1 MPSGPTGRPATIYD
15 VAARAKLSIATVSRV
30 LQGTGPVSAKA
41 RARVDQAA
49 RELNYVPLRAARSL
63 AVQRHEAHGLVL
75 PDLAGPFYGD
85 LLMGYERWAGEH
97 GQSVVITVTHGN
109 PDPRRS
115 VMDLAGRVD
124 GIVVHGNALDLPT
137 VQSLRKAGV
146 PVVLIAHPPATGCD
160 SVRSESAASAEQL
173 TTRLLDHGRQNL
185 HFVGDPAS
193 SYDVSER
200 YAGFAKAHELRGLQ
214 VPKPI
219 RVPLTEEAGRAV
231 AEKVL
236 QAMTRPPRAARGAG
250 GELEGEQPRP
260 TGAGGAGTPGA
271 ESGAGTGGAGTPG
284 AAVGTGTPGETGGAG
299 TLDAAGGAGMLDAAG
314 GAGTPGGAGR
324 AGTLA
329 AGTLA
334 GAGALGGAGVG
345 GRPDGLVCANDEL
358 ALAVLVAFGAGG
370 VRVPD
375 DIVVTGWDDVM
386 AARYVSPGLTTV
398 RQPMA
403 ELGRTAAERLHERVT
418 GVRTRARNDVLA
430 TELVLR
436 DSCGTNRGC
445 TQ

>member
-1 MPSGPTGRPATIYD
+1 MASGPTGRPATIYD
-15 VAARAKLSIATVSRV
+15 VAAHAKLSIATVSRV

-41 RARVDQAA
+41 RERVDQAA

-109 PDPRRS
+109 PDPRRT

-124 GIVVHGNALDLPT
+124 GIVVHGNALDIPT
-137 VQSLRKAGV
+137 IQGLRKAGV
-146 PVVLIAHPPATGCD
+146 PLVLIAHPPVTGCD

-173 TTRLLDHGRQNL
+173 TTRLLDHGRKNL
-185 HFVGDPAS
+185 QFVGDPAS
-193 SYDVSER
+193 SHDVSER
-200 YAGFAKAHELRGLQ
+200 YAGFAKAHELRELH
-214 VPKPI
+214 VPKPVP
-219 RVPLTEEAGRAV
+219 VPLTEEAGRTL

-236 QAMTRPPRAARGAG
+236 QARN
-250 GELEGEQPRP
+250 
-260 TGAGGAGTPGA
+260 
-271 ESGAGTGGAGTPG
+271 
-284 AAVGTGTPGETGGAG
+284 
-299 TLDAAGGAGMLDAAG
+299 
-314 GAGTPGGAGR
+314 
-324 AGTLA
+324 
-329 AGTLA
+329 
-334 GAGALGGAGVG
+334 
-345 GRPDGLVCANDEL
+345 RPDGQVCANDEL
-358 ALAVLVAFGAGG
+358 ALALVASFVRNGI
-370 VRVPD
+370 RVPE

-403 ELGRTAAERLHERVT
+403 ELGRVAAERLHERVT

-430 TELVLR
+430 TQLVLR
-436 DSCGTNRGC
+436 DSCGTGISNRGM
-445 TQ
+445 

>member
-1 MPSGPTGRPATIYD
+1 MAPGPTGRPATIYD

-41 RARVDQAA
+41 RERVDQAA

-109 PDPRRS
+109 PDPQRT

-124 GIVVHGNALDLPT
+124 GIVVHGNALDLPA
-137 VQSLRKAGV
+137 VQGLRKAGV
-146 PVVLIAHPPATGCD
+146 PVVLIAHPPVTGCD

-173 TTRLLDHGRQNL
+173 TTRLLEHGRRTL
-185 HFVGDPAS
+185 VFVGDPAS

-200 YAGFAKAHELRGLQ
+200 YAGFSKAHELRGLQ
-214 VPKPI
+214 VPKPV
-219 RVPLTEEAGRAV
+219 RVPLTEEAGRTV

-236 QAMTRPPRAARGAG
+236 QATTR
-250 GELEGEQPRP
+250 
-260 TGAGGAGTPGA
+260 
-271 ESGAGTGGAGTPG
+271 
-284 AAVGTGTPGETGGAG
+284 
-299 TLDAAGGAGMLDAAG
+299 
-314 GAGTPGGAGR
+314 
-324 AGTLA
+324 
-329 AGTLA
+329 
-334 GAGALGGAGVG
+334 
-345 GRPDGLVCANDEL
+345 RPDGLVCANDEL
-358 ALAVLVAFGAGG
+358 ALAAMTAFAAHG
-370 VRVPD
+370 VGVPE

-403 ELGRTAAERLHERVT
+403 ELGRVAAERLHERVT
-418 GVRTRARNDVLA
+418 GARTRARNDVLA
-430 TELVLR
+430 TQLVLR
-436 DSCGTNRGC
+436 DSCGTNPGDA
-445 TQ
+445 QQ

>member
-1 MPSGPTGRPATIYD
+1 VPSGPSGRPATIYD
-15 VAARAKLSIATVSRV
+15 VAALAKLSIATVSRV

-49 RELNYVPLRAARSL
+49 QELNYVPLRAARSL

-137 VQSLRKAGV
+137 VQGLRKAGV
-146 PVVLIAHPPATGCD
+146 PVVLIAHPPVTGCD

-173 TTRLLDHGRQNL
+173 TTRLLDHGRSNL
-185 HFVGDPAS
+185 NFVGDPAS

-219 RVPLTEEAGRAV
+219 RVPLTEEAGRDV
-231 AEKVL
+231 AEKML
-236 QAMTRPPRAARGAG
+236 QATTRRHGA
-250 GELEGEQPRP
+250 
-260 TGAGGAGTPGA
+260 
-271 ESGAGTGGAGTPG
+271 
-284 AAVGTGTPGETGGAG
+284 
-299 TLDAAGGAGMLDAAG
+299 
-314 GAGTPGGAGR
+314 AGR
-324 AGTLA
+324 A
-329 AGTLA
+329 
-334 GAGALGGAGVG
+334 V
-345 GRPDGLVCANDEL
+345 RPDGLVCANDEL
-358 ALAVLVAFGAGG
+358 ALAALTTFIANG
-370 VRVPD
+370 VEVPGE
-375 DIVVTGWDDVM
+375 IVVTGWDDVM

-403 ELGRTAAERLHERVT
+403 ELGRVAAERLHERVT
-418 GVRTRARNDVLA
+418 GTRTRARNDVLA
-430 TELVLR
+430 TQLVLR
-436 DSCGTNRGC
+436 DSCGTSRGMHAV
-445 TQ
+445 TK

>member
-49 RELNYVPLRAARSL
+49 QELNYVPLRAARSL

-97 GQSVVITVTHGN
+97 GQSVVITVTHGH
-109 PDPRRS
+109 PDPRRT

-124 GIVVHGNALDLPT
+124 GIVVHGNALELPA
-137 VQSLRKAGV
+137 VQGLRKAGV
-146 PVVLIAHPPATGCD
+146 PVVLIAHPPVTGCD

-173 TTRLLDHGRQNL
+173 TTRLLEHGREQL

-200 YAGFAKAHELRGLQ
+200 YAGFAKAHQLRGQ
-214 VPKPI
+214 PVPKPL
-219 RVPLTEEAGRAV
+219 RVPLTEEAGRTV
-231 AEKVL
+231 AEKML
-236 QAMTRPPRAARGAG
+236 QAT
-250 GELEGEQPRP
+250 
-260 TGAGGAGTPGA
+260 T
-271 ESGAGTGGAGTPG
+271 
-284 AAVGTGTPGETGGAG
+284 
-299 TLDAAGGAGMLDAAG
+299 
-314 GAGTPGGAGR
+314 
-324 AGTLA
+324 
-329 AGTLA
+329 
-334 GAGALGGAGVG
+334 
-345 GRPDGLVCANDEL
+345 RPDGLVCANDEL
-358 ALAVLVAFGAGG
+358 ALAALVTLAAHG
-370 VRVPD
+370 VEVPG

-403 ELGRTAAERLHERVT
+403 ELGRVAAERLHERVT

-430 TELVLR
+430 TQLVLR
-436 DSCGTNRGC
+436 DSCGTNRGMHAV
-445 TQ
+445 TPK

>member
-1 MPSGPTGRPATIYD
+1 MASGPTGRPATIYD
-15 VAARAKLSIATVSRV
+15 VAAHAKLSIATVSRV

-41 RARVDQAA
+41 RERVDQAA

-109 PDPRRS
+109 PDPRRT

-124 GIVVHGNALDLPT
+124 GIVVHGNALDVPT
-137 VQSLRKAGV
+137 IQGLRKAGV
-146 PVVLIAHPPATGCD
+146 PLVLIAHPPVTGCD

-173 TTRLLDHGRQNL
+173 TTRLLDHGRKNL
-185 HFVGDPAS
+185 QFVGDPAS
-193 SYDVSER
+193 SHDVSER
-200 YAGFAKAHELRGLQ
+200 YAGFAKAHALRELQ
-214 VPKPI
+214 VPKPV
-219 RVPLTEEAGRAV
+219 RVPLTEEAGRTL

-236 QAMTRPPRAARGAG
+236 QARN
-250 GELEGEQPRP
+250 
-260 TGAGGAGTPGA
+260 
-271 ESGAGTGGAGTPG
+271 
-284 AAVGTGTPGETGGAG
+284 
-299 TLDAAGGAGMLDAAG
+299 
-314 GAGTPGGAGR
+314 
-324 AGTLA
+324 
-329 AGTLA
+329 
-334 GAGALGGAGVG
+334 
-345 GRPDGLVCANDEL
+345 RPDGLVCANDEL
-358 ALAVLVAFGAGG
+358 ALALVASFVRNGI
-370 VRVPD
+370 RVPE

-403 ELGRTAAERLHERVT
+403 ELGRVAAERLHERVT

-430 TELVLR
+430 TQLVLR
-436 DSCGTNRGC
+436 DSCGTGISNRGM
-445 TQ
+445 

>member
-15 VAARAKLSIATVSRV
+15 VAALAKLSIATVSRV

-49 RELNYVPLRAARSL
+49 QELNYVPLRAARSL

-109 PDPRRS
+109 PDPRRT

-137 VQSLRKAGV
+137 VQGLRKAGV
-146 PVVLIAHPPATGCD
+146 PVVLIAHPPVTGCD

-173 TTRLLDHGRQNL
+173 TTRLLDHGRESL
-185 HFVGDPAS
+185 LFVGDPAS

-214 VPKPI
+214 VPKPV
-219 RVPLTEEAGRAV
+219 RVPLTEDAGRTV
-231 AEKVL
+231 AEKML
-236 QAMTRPPRAARGAG
+236 QATTCS
-250 GELEGEQPRP
+250 QKK
-260 TGAGGAGTPGA
+260 
-271 ESGAGTGGAGTPG
+271 
-284 AAVGTGTPGETGGAG
+284 
-299 TLDAAGGAGMLDAAG
+299 
-314 GAGTPGGAGR
+314 
-324 AGTLA
+324 
-329 AGTLA
+329 
-334 GAGALGGAGVG
+334 
-345 GRPDGLVCANDEL
+345 RPDGLVCANDEL
-358 ALAVLVAFGAGG
+358 ALAALTTFAASGIK
-370 VRVPD
+370 VPGE
-375 DIVVTGWDDVM
+375 IVVTGWDDVM

-403 ELGRTAAERLHERVT
+403 ELGRVAAERLHERVT
-418 GVRTRARNDVLA
+418 GDRTRARNDVLA

-436 DSCGTNRGC
+436 DSCGTNRGMQAG
-445 TQ
+445 TPQ

>member
-49 RELNYVPLRAARSL
+49 QELNYVPLRAARSL

-109 PDPRRS
+109 PDPRRT

-124 GIVVHGNALDLPT
+124 GIVVHGNALELPT
-137 VQSLRKAGV
+137 VQGLRKAGV
-146 PVVLIAHPPATGCD
+146 PVVLIAHPPVTGCD
-160 SVRSESAASAEQL
+160 SVRSESAASAERL

-200 YAGFAKAHELRGLQ
+200 YAGFVKAHELRGLQ
-214 VPKPI
+214 VPKPV
-219 RVPLTEEAGRAV
+219 RVPLTEEAGRTV

-236 QAMTRPPRAARGAG
+236 KANN
-250 GELEGEQPRP
+250 
-260 TGAGGAGTPGA
+260 
-271 ESGAGTGGAGTPG
+271 
-284 AAVGTGTPGETGGAG
+284 
-299 TLDAAGGAGMLDAAG
+299 
-314 GAGTPGGAGR
+314 
-324 AGTLA
+324 
-329 AGTLA
+329 
-334 GAGALGGAGVG
+334 
-345 GRPDGLVCANDEL
+345 RPDGLVCANDEL
-358 ALAVLVAFGAGG
+358 ALAALTTFTANG
-370 VRVPD
+370 VGVPAE
-375 DIVVTGWDDVM
+375 IVVTGWDDVM
-386 AARYVSPGLTTV
+386 ASRYVSPGLTTV
-398 RQPMA
+398 RQPMT

-418 GVRTRARNDVLA
+418 GARTRARNDVLA
-430 TELVLR
+430 TQLVLR
-436 DSCGTNRGC
+436 DSCGTNRGM
-445 TQ
+445 

>member
-1 MPSGPTGRPATIYD
+1 MASGPTGRPATIYD

-30 LQGTGPVSAKA
+30 LQGTGPVSEKA

-49 RELNYVPLRAARSL
+49 QELNYVPLRAARSL

-115 VMDLAGRVD
+115 VRDLAGRVD

-137 VQSLRKAGV
+137 IQGLRKAGV
-146 PVVLIAHPPATGCD
+146 PLVLIAHPPITGCD
-160 SVRSESAASAEQL
+160 SVRSESAGSAEQL
-173 TTRLLDHGRQNL
+173 TTRLLDHGRTNL
-185 HFVGDPAS
+185 LFVGDPAS

-200 YAGFAKAHELRGLQ
+200 YAGFAKAHESRGLQ
-214 VPKPI
+214 VPDPV
-219 RVPLTEEAGRAV
+219 RVPLTEEAGREV

-236 QAMTRPPRAARGAG
+236 KAKK
-250 GELEGEQPRP
+250 
-260 TGAGGAGTPGA
+260 
-271 ESGAGTGGAGTPG
+271 
-284 AAVGTGTPGETGGAG
+284 
-299 TLDAAGGAGMLDAAG
+299 
-314 GAGTPGGAGR
+314 
-324 AGTLA
+324 
-329 AGTLA
+329 
-334 GAGALGGAGVG
+334 
-345 GRPDGLVCANDEL
+345 RPDGLVCANDEL
-358 ALAVLVAFGAGG
+358 ALAVLTRFTANG
-370 VRVPD
+370 VGVPD

-403 ELGRTAAERLHERVT
+403 ELGRMAAQRLHERAT
-418 GVRTRARNDVLA
+418 GERSRARNDVLA
-430 TELVLR
+430 TQLVLR
-436 DSCGTNRGC
+436 DSCGTNRGMRK
-445 TQ
+445 

>member
-1 MPSGPTGRPATIYD
+1 VASGPTGRPATIYD

-49 RELNYVPLRAARSL
+49 QELNYVPLRAARSL

-109 PDPRRS
+109 LDPRRS

-146 PVVLIAHPPATGCD
+146 SVVLIAHPPATGCD
-160 SVRSESAASAEQL
+160 SVRSESAASAELL
-173 TTRLLDHGRQNL
+173 TTRLLDHGRRHLQ
-185 HFVGDPAS
+185 FVGDPAS

-200 YAGFAKAHELRGLQ
+200 YAGFAKAHELRRLQ
-214 VPKPI
+214 VPKPV
-219 RVPLTEEAGRAV
+219 RVPLTEEAGRTV

-236 QAMTRPPRAARGAG
+236 KAT
-250 GELEGEQPRP
+250 E
-260 TGAGGAGTPGA
+260 
-271 ESGAGTGGAGTPG
+271 
-284 AAVGTGTPGETGGAG
+284 
-299 TLDAAGGAGMLDAAG
+299 
-314 GAGTPGGAGR
+314 
-324 AGTLA
+324 
-329 AGTLA
+329 
-334 GAGALGGAGVG
+334 
-345 GRPDGLVCANDEL
+345 RPDGLVCANDEL
-358 ALAVLVAFGAGG
+358 ALAVLMVLGANG
-370 VRVPD
+370 VGVPGE
-375 DIVVTGWDDVM
+375 IVVTGWDDVM

-403 ELGRTAAERLHERVT
+403 ELGRVAAERLHERVT
-418 GVRTRARNDVLA
+418 GSRTRARNDVLA

-436 DSCGTNRGC
+436 ASCGTHPGDAP
-445 TQ
+445 Q